1 MGNNCQVYRN
11 LENIKANYNVYVR
24 ELLFNYAIIVTDK
37 ATIEL
42 ISQEPQIVYVEK
54 PKSLYFQLERA
65 KSAACASNV
74 RVGQPGLMGIRI

>member
-1 MGNNCQVYRN
+1 M
-11 LENIKANYNVYVR
+11 
-24 ELLFNYAIIVTDK
+24 FNYAIIVTDK

-74 RVGQPGLMGIRI
+74 RVGQPGASPSTSSAIIRSLAPL